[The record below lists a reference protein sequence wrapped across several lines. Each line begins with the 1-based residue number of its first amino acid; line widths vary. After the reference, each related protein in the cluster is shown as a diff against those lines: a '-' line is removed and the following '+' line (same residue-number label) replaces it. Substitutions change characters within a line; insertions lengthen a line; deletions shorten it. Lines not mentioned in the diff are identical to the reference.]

1 MVSPLDLL
9 LLLKLRYF
17 LDPIFHTILDACMPA
32 DRANDKEVFVTLE
45 DVMKEKC
52 LDHVTT
58 LWGLD
63 EKTIEEDFKAVDTD
77 EDGKLTMEEGLKVYE
92 YSREAMGSAGICV
105 YDCCYYAFNER
116 CGDSDFET
124 TYLQYKRGTTDLSGG
139 CNEQY
144 IRLTSLGEVYEVS
157 FVDFFYFSF
166 WLLIDPCYCFRPKTD

>member
-1 MVSPLDLL
+1 
-9 LLLKLRYF
+9 
-17 LDPIFHTILDACMPA
+17 
-32 DRANDKEVFVTLE
+32 
-45 DVMKEKC
+45 MKEKC

-124 TYLQYKRGTTDLSGG
+124 TLLQYKRGTTDLSGG

-157 FVDFFYFSF
+157 FVDFFTFPFGY
-166 WLLIDPCYCFRPKTD
+166 